1 MFIQTLGSLILVVCV
16 SYHLI
21 TASWQVVLFSFV
33 LAGIGYAT
41 WIVRKA
47 IIRRAKIKA
56 LWRRS
61 IEIDEILEVA
71 IREEMALIKPAQAAP
86 VPASA
91 LGERRPALGK
101 TCVAFEG
108 PAKKSASTDGGNTES
123 ITTASVPT
131 NSGILA
137 HVVRECTTD
146 PSKRVYKFSM
156 KALANSRV
164 KSVHDQ
170 AIMV

>member
-16 SYHLI
+16 SYHLV
-21 TASWQVVLFSFV
+21 TASWQVVLLSFV
-33 LAGIGYAT
+33 VAGIGYAT
-41 WIVRKA
+41 WMVRKA
-47 IIRRAKIKA
+47 LIRRAKIKA

-71 IREEMALIKPAQAAP
+71 VREEMAMNSPAPLFPAAN
-86 VPASA
+86 
-91 LGERRPALGK
+91 ERRSSIGK
-101 TCVAFEG
+101 TCVAFDG
-108 PAKKSASTDGGNTES
+108 PAKQSASTDPGKADP
-123 ITTASVPT
+123 ITTPSTPT
-131 NSGILA
+131 NIGVLG

-164 KSVHDQ
+164 QRVHDQ